1 MLLAIVRKNGLY
13 MYGTLHYVKFK
24 AMSMKNLSRIVLSI
38 TKLLPW

>member
-13 MYGTLHYVKFK
+13 MYGMLNYVKLK

-38 TKLLPW
+38 TKLMPW